1 MIAYKIVET
10 YDNGLRSLFHGTDGT
25 RHFSVGVWLDAQI
38 RLNAKDGTS
47 KTTYRSGFHVL
58 PTLEEC
64 EEYLSRFTKRL
75 NNLVIVKVEIGEEC
89 WEKVHSPA
97 NVILTSRMKIIEVV
111 SK

>member
-1 MIAYKIVET
+1 LIAYKIVET

-47 KTTYRSGFHVL
+47 KTTYRSGYHVL
-58 PTLEEC
+58 LTLKEC
-64 EEYLSRFTKRL
+64 EDYLSKFKKRL
-75 NNLVIVKVEIGEEC
+75 NNLVIVKVEIGDEI
-89 WEKVHSPA
+89 WAKTHSPS
-97 NVILTSRMKIIEVV
+97 NVILASKMKIIEVV